1 MPRASV
7 TVVTATIPEREYLLA
22 EVLRSVYSQTVEVAA
37 HLVMAQSCSDGL
49 PPPVHCAIQQNQLLA
64 AVGTEWTMRLA
75 DDDRLL
81 PHHIAT
87 LDLAR
92 WDPGVAVVY
101 SFDASHNRP
110 HENCNLWDRRQLHE
124 QLARRNWI
132 DGSAVAI
139 RTKALKEMDGW
150 PTRVHGSP
158 PFSGWFVG
166 CGGPNVTCEDW
177 ACFYHLAKHGW
188 GFACVPEETWVY
200 GAGSWPRISTGS

>member
-37 HLVMAQSCSDGL
+37 HLVMAQSCTDGL

-81 PHHIAT
+81 SHHIAA
-87 LDLAR
+87 LDLVETDA
-92 WDPGVAVVY
+92 DVVY
-101 SFDASHNRP
+101 SWDDTGNRP
-110 HENCNLWDRRQLHE
+110 RRNCTGWRQKVLVSE
-124 QLARRNWI
+124 LSRTNWI

-139 RTKALKEMDGW
+139 RTDLLRSIGGW
-150 PTRVHGSP
+150 PTAHVGRP
-158 PFSGWFVG
+158 PFEGHFID
-166 CGGPNVTCEDW
+166 PPAATCEDW
-177 ACFYHLAKHGW
+177 AAFYHLALAGAK
-188 GFACVPEETWVY
+188 FVCVPVGTWIY